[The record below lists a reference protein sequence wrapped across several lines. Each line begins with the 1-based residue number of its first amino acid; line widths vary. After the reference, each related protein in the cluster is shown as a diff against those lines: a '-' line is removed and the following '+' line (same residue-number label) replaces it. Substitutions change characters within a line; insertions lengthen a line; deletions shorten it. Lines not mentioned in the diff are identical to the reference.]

1 MSHQVN
7 NNEQGL
13 TMDEA
18 VVRNHAAIS
27 NTAESFLRHAV
38 NDGNCLQRAQLLDDD
53 LPPLFRHY
61 AYPLHSWPWF
71 LGEKMRRTLED
82 CVCRIPDL
90 VQRAVKLEFGNEDE
104 KLGAYFGMPGLLARI
119 YVDSP
124 PDVAHLMQ
132 RTDAMLTADG
142 LKILEINVGS
152 NIGGWQIQWMDG
164 QYRKHPSLK
173 PFFERVDCRS
183 RNIPLAYMTHIV
195 ETAAQICDR
204 DDDHIHAFA
213 LVPAEYAR
221 SPDIMG
227 TIGDVFR
234 NALADCGRRGA
245 LHFGA
250 SYEELTFLGTDAYLG
265 DHRIT
270 AVVSVFQGE
279 GAPMPPQMLYR
290 SYLSARIAWPDNPFY
305 TTIGNKKSLALLHK
319 HKHTPH
325 FSEHERALIDHFI
338 PWGTEASAGE
348 VEFKGIRIDL
358 ERLLLEQRERF
369 VVKIAMGAQGNDVN
383 IGKYKSDAEWSMIVR
398 RAMNEPGWLVQEY
411 CASLPFYGQSDETG
425 YALHD
430 VIWGVFGFGRKYG
443 GCWLRLMK
451 RGGGDGIINSA
462 KGAQET
468 IVYEVAG

>member
-1 MSHQVN
+1 
-7 NNEQGL
+7 
-13 TMDEA
+13 MDHA

-27 NTAESFLRHAV
+27 DTAHAFLDYAV
-38 NDGNCLQRAQLLDDD
+38 TEGHCLERAQLLDDS

-61 AYPLHSWPWF
+61 GYPLHSWPWF
-71 LGEKMRRTLED
+71 LGENMRRTLED
-82 CVCRIPDL
+82 CACRIPTL
-90 VQRAVKLEFGNEDE
+90 VQRAVKLEFGDDDE
-104 KLGAYFGMPGLLARI
+104 RLGAYFNMPGLLARI

-124 PDVAHLMQ
+124 PDVSHLMQ

-173 PFFERVDCRS
+173 PFFERVNCHS

-195 ETAAQICDR
+195 ESAAQMCAR
-204 DDDHIHAFA
+204 DDEIHAFA
-213 LVPAEYAR
+213 LVPAEFAQAPE
-221 SPDIMG
+221 SLG
-227 TIGDVFR
+227 TIGEVFQA
-234 NALADCGRRGA
+234 ALDDCGRRGA

-250 SYEELTFLGTDAYLG
+250 SYDELAFDGADAYLDG
-265 DHRIT
+265 RRIT

-290 SYLSARIAWPDNPFY
+290 AYLSARIAWPDNPFFA
-305 TTIGNKKSLALLHK
+305 TIGNKKSLALLHK
-319 HKHTPH
+319 HKHAPD
-325 FSEHERALIDHFI
+325 FDEHERALIDHFI
-338 PWGTEASAGE
+338 PWGTEASARQ
-348 VEFKGIRIDL
+348 VEFRGVRTDL
-358 ERLLLEQRERF
+358 ETLLLQQRESF
-369 VVKIAMGAQGNDVN
+369 VVKIALGAQGNDVN
-383 IGKYKSDAEWSMIVR
+383 IGKYKSDVEWATIVR
-398 RAMNEPGWLVQEY
+398 RAMTEPGWLVQEY
-411 CASLPFYGQSDETG
+411 CSSLPFYGQCGESG
-425 YALHD
+425 YELHD

-468 IVYEVAG
+468 IVYEVSG